1 MTAPFHWHIPPRM
14 FTVAALYH
22 FTRFDDP
29 VALKP
34 GVEAACRDAGVKGTI
49 LLATEG
55 VNGTIT
61 GPREG
66 IDTALAYLRTLPG
79 CASLDWKESE
89 AADQPFLRLKVR
101 LKKEIV
107 TLGQPGVDP
116 TSQVGTYVKPE
127 DWDDLIDR
135 NDVILI
141 DTRNDYE
148 VGIGQFKGA
157 IDPGTTSFRQ
167 FPDWWKANKAACEGK
182 KVAMYCTGGIRCEK
196 ASSYLLSE
204 GVEEVFHLKGGIL
217 KYLEHMPPEESAWD
231 GECFVFDN
239 RVSVGHGLKQGPY
252 DLCHACRRPIS
263 DADKASDI
271 YQPGVQCPHCV
282 DEYTEA
288 DRGRFRQR
296 QKQIEL
302 ATKRGEVHL
311 GEPDT

>member
-1 MTAPFHWHIPPRM
+1 M

-22 FTRFDDP
+22 FTRFEDP
-29 VALKP
+29 AALKP

-55 VNGTIT
+55 VNGTIA
-61 GPREG
+61 GSREG
-66 IDTALAYLRTLPG
+66 IDAALAYLRTLPG
-79 CASLDWKESE
+79 CAQLEWKESE

-116 TSQVGTYVKPE
+116 TSQVGTYVAPE
-127 DWDDLIDR
+127 DWNELIDR
-135 NDVILI
+135 DDVVLI

-157 IDPGTTSFRQ
+157 IDPGTTSFRE
-167 FPDWWKANKAACEGK
+167 FPEWWKANKDAYAGK

-204 GVEEVFHLKGGIL
+204 GVDEVFHLKGGIL
-217 KYLEHMPPEESAWD
+217 KYLEHTPPEKSTWD

-302 ATKRGEVHL
+302 AKKRGEVHL